1 MTTGMVIVDPAIVY
15 YRKNVKVLV
24 VGNGGREHALAWSL
38 LRSGDVKQ
46 VICTPGNGGTSALEG
61 CQNFPISVDDFA
73 ALKRLIEEQ
82 QIQLVVV
89 GPELPLTL
97 GIKDELQSETFQVFG
112 PDKVGAQL
120 EASKAWAKELMNDSN
135 IPTAA
140 STTFTDAKAAKAA
153 VTTAPIVIKAD
164 GLAAG
169 KGVTV
174 ATTIE
179 MAHQAIDAI
188 FAGEFSSSPQKVV
201 VEDYLVGQE
210 VSILALTDGRSIR
223 ALLPAQDHKQ
233 IGEGD
238 IGPNTG
244 GMGAYAPTPLVTPE
258 LQQRIQ
264 TVVLEPTLAAL
275 QRRGIDYRGVIY
287 AGLMITPE
295 GEPKVLEYN
304 CRFGDPET
312 QAVLALLQTPL
323 EQLLLACC
331 EQRLEQFPKI
341 EWKSGTA
348 VCVVLAAGGY
358 PGDYQKGQPITGL
371 ETATATGAMIFHAGT
386 TQQDKQILT
395 SGGRVLGVTAVGA
408 TFEQA
413 IAQAYSAVDC
423 ISFEQMYCRRDIGFR
438 IANIINPAM

>member
-1 MTTGMVIVDPAIVY
+1 M
-15 YRKNVKVLV
+15 KVLV
-24 VGNGGREHALAWSL
+24 VGSGGREHALAWSL
-38 LRSGDVKQ
+38 LRSPDVKQ
-46 VICTPGNGGTSALEG
+46 VICTPGNGGTASLAG
-61 CQNFPISVDDFA
+61 CQNVPIAVDDFVS
-73 ALKRLIEEQ
+73 LKRLVQEQ
-82 QIQLVVV
+82 NIDLVVV
-89 GPELPLTL
+89 GPELPLAL
-97 GIKDELQSETFQVFG
+97 GIKDALQSDQIQVFG
-112 PDKVGAQL
+112 PDKAGAQL
-120 EASKAWAKELMNDSN
+120 EASKAWAKDLMDEAA

-140 STTFTDAKAAKAA
+140 SATFTDAQAAKAA

-174 ATTIE
+174 ATSIE
-179 MAHQAIDAI
+179 MAHDAIDAI
-188 FAGEFSSSPQKVV
+188 FAGEFGSGSQKVV
-201 VEDYLVGQE
+201 VEEYLVGQE
-210 VSILALTDGRSIR
+210 VSVLALTDGQTIR
-223 ALLPAQDHKQ
+223 PLLPAQDHKQ

-264 TVVLEPTLAAL
+264 AVVLEPTLKAL
-275 QRRGIDYRGVIY
+275 QHRGIDYRGVIY

-312 QAVLALLQTPL
+312 QAVLALLETPL

-331 EQRLEQFPKI
+331 QQHLAQFPAI

-348 VCVVLAAGGY
+348 VCVVMAAGGY
-358 PGDYQKGQPITGL
+358 PGSYQKGQAITGL
-371 ETATATGAMIFHAGT
+371 DTAAATGALIFHAGT
-386 TQQDKQILT
+386 QQQQEQILT
-395 SGGRVLGVTAVGA
+395 NGGRVLGVTAVGA

-413 IAQAYSAVDC
+413 IAQAYSAVDL
-423 ISFEQMYCRRDIGFR
+423 ISFEKMYYRRDIGFR
-438 IANIINPAM
+438 IAKIINPAM